1 MKVLLLTHRD
11 LRGILN
17 PKMVLKAVEEAFR
30 EKGLGRVQMP
40 PKVYIYYHRHGGD
53 LRVMPSYLES
63 LEASGVKVVNVHP
76 NNPKLYGL
84 PTVMAVMI
92 LVNPRTGEPYA
103 IMDGALITAY
113 RTGAAAAVATKYLA
127 RRGSSTLGLVGAGVQ
142 SRSQLVSLREVVDL
156 NLVKVYDADESRLR
170 GFVEEM
176 AALGD
181 FQVHP
186 SRSVEECVSGSDI
199 VCTTTP
205 SRSPLVKDEWIREGT
220 HINAIGADAPGKQEL
235 DPNILRR
242 AKIVVDDLDQAS
254 HSGEINVPL
263 SQGVISLHDVYGE
276 LSDIVCGFKEGRVEE
291 NEVTVFDSTGLSIQD
306 VATAV
311 AAYDLAVKKNVG
323 THIEL

>member
-1 MKVLLLTHRD
+1 MKILLLTYRD
-11 LRGILN
+11 LQGILT
-17 PKMVLKAVEEAFR
+17 PRMVLKAVEEAFR

-40 PKVYIYYHRHGGD
+40 PKVYLYFRRHEGD

-76 NNPKLYGL
+76 NNPKLHGL

-103 IMDGALITAY
+103 IMDGTLITAY

-127 RRGSSTLGLVGAGVQ
+127 RNGSSTLGLVGAGVQ
-142 SRSQLVSLREVVDL
+142 SRSQLVSLREVVDVK
-156 NLVKVYDADESRLR
+156 LVKVYDADESRVR
-170 GFVEEM
+170 EFVEEM
-176 AALGD
+176 AGLVD

-186 SRSVEECVSGSDI
+186 SRSVEECVSRSDI

-205 SRSPLVKDEWIREGT
+205 SRAPLVKDKWIQEGT

-235 DPNILRR
+235 DPDILRR
-242 AKIVVDDLDQAS
+242 AKIVVDDLEQAS

-263 SQGVISLHDVYGE
+263 SQGFISLQDVYGE
-276 LSDIVCGFKEGRVEE
+276 LSEIVCGFKDGRVDED
-291 NEVTVFDSTGLSIQD
+291 EVTVFDSTGLSIQD

-311 AAYDLAVKKNVG
+311 AAYEMALKKNVG
-323 THIEL
+323 TRVEF